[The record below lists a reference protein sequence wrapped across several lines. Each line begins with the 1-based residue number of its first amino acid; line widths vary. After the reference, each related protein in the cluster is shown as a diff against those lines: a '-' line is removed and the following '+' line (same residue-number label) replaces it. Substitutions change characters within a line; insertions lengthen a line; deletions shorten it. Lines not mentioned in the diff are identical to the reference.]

1 MHISNVGIPGPEG
14 LTQKMS
20 SRPAW
25 TVQSQTGALGG
36 FSPTLL
42 FGGEG
47 RHQASYLLR
56 GKILHAPGHL
66 IGTGYQ
72 IFGGQLFFGVMT
84 GVVAI
89 FQPRR
94 PPGLQILPK
103 VAFGGIFHDD
113 IKRP

>member
-1 MHISNVGIPGPEG
+1 MDCAVTDGSTRGP
-14 LTQKMS
+14 QS
-20 SRPAW
+20 HPA
-25 TVQSQTGALGG
+25 VC
-36 FSPTLL
+36 
-42 FGGEG
+42 GEG
-47 RHQASYLLR
+47 HHQASYLLR

-72 IFGGQLFFGVMT
+72 IFGGQLFLGVMT

-94 PPGLQILPK
+94 PPGLQIFPK
-103 VAFGGIFHDD
+103 VAFGGVFHDD

>member
-1 MHISNVGIPGPEG
+1 MGKGH
-14 LTQKMS
+14 
-20 SRPAW
+20 
-25 TVQSQTGALGG
+25 
-36 FSPTLL
+36 
-42 FGGEG
+42 
-47 RHQASYLLR
+47 HQASYLLR

-72 IFGGQLFFGVMT
+72 IFGGQLFLRVMT

-103 VAFGGIFHDD
+103 VAFGGVFDDD
-113 IKRP
+113 IQRP